1 MIWPPAHAICNVHPR
16 GPCDPGPW
24 IHIWWMLYGNVY
36 IYSSMYTQTSSGLLR
51 GGAAANVQMHRVL
64 FICAEL
70 CRMCGPNVETFIS
83 ILYIRTSRLALRH
96 IYIAVASASS
106 GALRGVP
113 TAFRSTDK
121 QQDLWREAATCKSSA
136 WFDPGTKKQ
145 NIDNADQGNTHTH
158 PRLSMCMPL
167 GRLLVYLAVPAKHT
181 RHTKMR
187 ASGEPRAGW
196 PPQQTARCIN
206 IHRIH
211 DCVHVIWNVHSYC
224 CRQAARCI

>member
-1 MIWPPAHAICNVHPR
+1 MLSVTFTHVAPATPAPGYIFGGCYMAMCIYIAVCTRKHHLDSCEEAPPQTFRCTVCFSYVQSCAECV
-16 GPCDPGPW
+16 GPTW
-24 IHIWWMLYGNVY
+24 KHLYLYY
-36 IYSSMYTQTSSGLLR
+36 IYIEG
-51 GGAAANVQMHRVL
+51 H
-64 FICAEL
+64 
-70 CRMCGPNVETFIS
+70 
-83 ILYIRTSRLALRH
+83 LAWH
-96 IYIAVASASS
+96 YGIAVASASS
-106 GALRGVP
+106 GALHGVP

-196 PPQQTARCIN
+196 PPQQTARRIN
-206 IHRIH
+206 THRIH